1 MAMENTRTKRINQL
15 DHGGN
20 TMPRYTCPVKIRG
33 VLYNSQKEAAEA
45 IGVTQSAI
53 YRALQNG
60 TLEKCGVHN
69 RNRKPVTIRGVY
81 YESQT
86 AAAKALGLRQTNIAK
101 AVRNG
106 NLKGI
111 GLGHN
116 ATTKRKVWIDGVEY
130 DSQAAA
136 ARALGVTADNMQ
148 WILTKHRSKGI
159 YEFEHMGHTV
169 KSEPRND

>member
-1 MAMENTRTKRINQL
+1 
-15 DHGGN
+15 
-20 TMPRYTCPVKIRG
+20 MPRYTCPVKIRG

-45 IGVTQSAI
+45 IGVSQSAI
-53 YRALQNG
+53 YRALVNG
-60 TLEKCGVHN
+60 TLEKCGIWN
-69 RNRKPVTIRGVY
+69 QNKKPVTIRGVY

-136 ARALGVTADNMQ
+136 ARALGVPDGSMQ
-148 WILTKHRSKGI
+148 WALKKHRDKDV
-159 YEFEHMGHTV
+159 YEFEFMGHQI
-169 KSEPRND
+169 KQEPRND

>member
-1 MAMENTRTKRINQL
+1 MAMVNTRTKRINQS

-20 TMPRYTCPVKIRG
+20 IMPRYTCPVKIRG

-53 YRALQNG
+53 YRALVNG
-60 TLEKCGVHN
+60 TLEKCGIHN
-69 RNRKPVTIRGVY
+69 RNRKPVTIRGVH

-111 GLGHN
+111 GLGRN
-116 ATTKRKVWIDGVEY
+116 ATTKRKTWVDGIAY

-136 ARALGVTADNMQ
+136 EASADTIRNIWGGLMGFLATPPTVT
-148 WILTKHRSKGI
+148 TG
-159 YEFEHMGHTV
+159 
-169 KSEPRND
+169 SEVIDLLA